1 MRFYFDHRLYL
12 LFQQLV
18 WEPDRK
24 TWVNK
29 RPIAIDYIYLYSWCT
44 NKTTILR
51 RGTFLSDV

>member
-1 MRFYFDHRLYL
+1 MRFYLDHRLYL

-29 RPIAIDYIYLYSWCT
+29 RPIAIEYMHLYS
-44 NKTTILR
+44 
-51 RGTFLSDV
+51 